1 MPTPLVA
8 GNWKMNTTLAE
19 AVDLASAMR
28 DPLDAIQGVE
38 KVICPPFISLKAVK
52 DVLDG
57 SSSRVGAQ
65 NMHYEERGAFT
76 GEVSPRMVADLCQ
89 YVILGHSERRQRF
102 WETDEVVNRKVRAA
116 LAVGL
121 RPILCVGEGLEER
134 EEGLAESVVTAQ
146 LHGALSRVSSVDAL
160 AVAYEPIWAIGTGVA
175 ATGEAVEAIMGAIRR
190 ALAEA
195 YGDAAA
201 QQVPLLYGGSVT
213 PDNVAEFASQPN
225 VNGALVG
232 GASLNAES
240 FVGIARG
247 MAEG

>member
-52 DVLDG
+52 DALDG
-57 SSSRVGAQ
+57 SSSRMGAQ

-175 ATGEAVEAIMGAIRR
+175 ATGEAAEAIMGAIRR

-195 YGDAAA
+195 YGDAEA
-201 QQVPLLYGGSVT
+201 QQIPLLYGGSVT
-213 PDNVAEFASQPN
+213 PDNVAEYASQPN

>member
-89 YVILGHSERRQRF
+89 YVIVGHSERRQRF

-175 ATGEAVEAIMGAIRR
+175 ATGEAAETIMGAIRR

>member
-52 DVLDG
+52 DALEG
-57 SSSRVGAQ
+57 SSSRMGAQ

-175 ATGEAVEAIMGAIRR
+175 ATGEAAEAIMGAIRR

-195 YGDAAA
+195 YGDAEA
-201 QQVPLLYGGSVT
+201 QQIPLLYGGSVT
-213 PDNVAEFASQPN
+213 PDNVAEYASQPN

-232 GASLNAES
+232 GASLNVES

>member
-19 AVDLASAMR
+19 AVDLASAIR

-38 KVICPPFISLKAVK
+38 RVICPPFISLKAVK

-57 SSSRVGAQ
+57 SSSRMGAQ

-121 RPILCVGEGLEER
+121 RPILCVGEGQEER

-175 ATGEAVEAIMGAIRR
+175 ATGEAAETIMGAIRR

-240 FVGIARG
+240 FVEIVRG

>member
-57 SSSRVGAQ
+57 SSSRMGAQ

-175 ATGEAVEAIMGAIRR
+175 ATGEAAEAIMGAIRR

-195 YGDAAA
+195 YGDAEA

-213 PDNVAEFASQPN
+213 PDNVAEYASQPN

>member
-76 GEVSPRMVADLCQ
+76 GEVSPRMMADLCQ
-89 YVILGHSERRQRF
+89 YVIVGHSERRQRF

-175 ATGEAVEAIMGAIRR
+175 ATGEAAETIMGAIRR

-201 QQVPLLYGGSVT
+201 QQTPLLYGGSVT

-240 FVGIARG
+240 FVEIARG

>member
-89 YVILGHSERRQRF
+89 YVIVGHSERRQRF

-175 ATGEAVEAIMGAIRR
+175 ATGEAAETIMGAIRR

-240 FVGIARG
+240 FVEIARG

>member
-19 AVDLASAMR
+19 AVDLASAIR

-38 KVICPPFISLKAVK
+38 RVICPPFISLKAVK

-57 SSSRVGAQ
+57 SSSRMGAQ

-121 RPILCVGEGLEER
+121 RPILCVGEGQEER

-175 ATGEAVEAIMGAIRR
+175 ATGEAAETIMGAIRR

-240 FVGIARG
+240 FVEIARG

>member
-175 ATGEAVEAIMGAIRR
+175 ATGEAAETIMGAIRR

-195 YGDAAA
+195 YGDAEA

>member
-175 ATGEAVEAIMGAIRR
+175 ATGEAAETIMGAIRR

-195 YGDAAA
+195 YGDAEA

-225 VNGALVG
+225 VDGALVG

-240 FVGIARG
+240 FVEIARG

>member
-19 AVDLASAMR
+19 AVDLAFAMR

-89 YVILGHSERRQRF
+89 YVIVGHSERRQRF

-160 AVAYEPIWAIGTGVA
+160 AVAYEPIWAIGTGMA
-175 ATGEAVEAIMGAIRR
+175 ATGEAAETIMGAIRR

-195 YGDAAA
+195 YGDAEA
-201 QQVPLLYGGSVT
+201 QQVPLMYGGSVT

-232 GASLNAES
+232 GASLNVES

>member
-89 YVILGHSERRQRF
+89 YVIVGHSERRQRF

-175 ATGEAVEAIMGAIRR
+175 ATGEAAETIMGAIRR

-232 GASLNAES
+232 GASLNGES
-240 FVGIARG
+240 FVEIARG

>member
-175 ATGEAVEAIMGAIRR
+175 ATGEAVETIMGAIRR

-195 YGDAAA
+195 YGDAEA

>member
-52 DVLDG
+52 DALDG
-57 SSSRVGAQ
+57 SSSRMGAQ

-175 ATGEAVEAIMGAIRR
+175 ATGEAAEAIMGAIRR

-195 YGDAAA
+195 YGDAEA

-213 PDNVAEFASQPN
+213 PDNVAEYASQPN

-247 MAEG
+247 MVEG